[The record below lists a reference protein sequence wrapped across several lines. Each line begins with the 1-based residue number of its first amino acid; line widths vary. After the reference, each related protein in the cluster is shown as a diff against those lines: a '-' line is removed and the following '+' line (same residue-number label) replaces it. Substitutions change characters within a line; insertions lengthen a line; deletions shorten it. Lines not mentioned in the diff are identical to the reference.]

1 MSSAWSWSWNVVLS
15 ARVAFM
21 RCIELSAAASGPI
34 CIKRVYLSTF
44 YLDSTSQTRLK
55 MRLQKQR
62 FTRMLSAIYWTCW
75 KGQPNGERITVF
87 AGFSFGSC
95 SLRTS
100 IMRRGK
106 ESMVFVGSIFS
117 SARRSNLI
125 DSARWIVFGL
135 LLLQKNRKMCNRV
148 EWNYD
153 GKVEFD
159 SMMCSFQNIRLN
171 HHESSSIVVKTLVTY
186 AITNA
191 IRRNLS
197 HYRS

>member
-1 MSSAWSWSWNVVLS
+1 MSPAWSWSWNVVLS

-95 SLRTS
+95 SLRTVDNAKRQR
-100 IMRRGK
+100 IDGICRFDFFLGTAIEFNRLNCRWT
-106 ESMVFVGSIFS
+106 VF
-117 SARRSNLI
+117 
-125 DSARWIVFGL
+125 DL
-135 LLLQKNRKMCNRV
+135 LLLQKNRKICNRV

-159 SMMCSFQNIRLN
+159 STMCSFRNIRLN
-171 HHESSSIVVKTLVTY
+171 HHESSPIVLITLVTY
-186 AITNA
+186 AITNM
-191 IRRNLS
+191 LP
-197 HYRS
+197 